1 MKTIFLGGLR
11 RYGMGQGGFGV
22 QNVYSNP
29 YSWNIAN
36 NGLTP
41 EQNLLQQNV
50 AAGSGAPQNPGYNPL
65 QSPAFQNPGA
75 MAAAGGDCYT
85 CSNGSDI
92 QNVQGAAAAAALR
105 AKGYACRK
113 SECESQGPGFGGLAQ
128 FGGAAGMPGGATMPP
143 ETMFS
148 SDFSGQGFANLPG
161 SVSASFMGARQVKLV
176 RRPGF

>member
-1 MKTIFLGGLR
+1 MKTIFLGGLG

-22 QNVYSNP
+22 QNMYSNP

-41 EQNLLQQNV
+41 EQNLLQQNA
-50 AAGSGAPQNPGYNPL
+50 AAGSGAPQNPGGVPGL
-65 QSPAFQNPGA
+65 PGA

-92 QNVQGAAAAAALR
+92 QSVQGAAAAAALR
-105 AKGYACRK
+105 AKGYSCRK

-128 FGGAAGMPGGATMPP
+128 FGGVAGMPGGATMAP